1 MLLLQHSEILESGV
15 SMATIDLSHSRT
27 DHTQRLV
34 DALTKGGWRAVVIPA
49 DGKLKSNHQIVEL
62 HTPTTHVKARFC
74 IFAVGDR
81 GESHRRDERRIQIT
95 TTYLSGLAR
104 LSDCIDIVLGYDSE
118 NDVYVGL
125 DSRRLEFGGKKHNAS
140 SSVDPTA
147 LEEAPRT
154 HILVRPHDTQ
164 ILGGLEYQA
173 IFKPQRLTEY
183 IFNVDSIHRG
193 MYVGNGRFS
202 DSPQPAAQA
211 SNPLVVPSE
220 DEHGEILVLGT
231 SWVSRPKHRIKKS
244 LITAYEKGDV
254 KILADLSPDELEAIR
269 RKCCEIGDKGEYF
282 VFRYEKQR
290 LRKAGQ
296 EALAR
301 KVDWVSRRAVG
312 RGYDIKSFE
321 VDGSPRL
328 IEVKSTN
335 GSGMTFFMS
344 DYEWKVAVREK
355 EAYYIYRIV
364 DVDRTPTLKRAV
376 QNPVSAEGERRLERT
391 AAGWKVVL
399 M

>member
-1 MLLLQHSEILESGV
+1 MLRHSETLPESGV
-15 SMATIDLSHSRT
+15 SMATIDLSHSKT
-27 DHTQRLV
+27 DHIQRLV
-34 DALTKGGWRAVVIPA
+34 EALTKSGWQALVIPA
-49 DGKLKSNHQIVEL
+49 AGKLISNHQFVEF

-95 TTYLSGLAR
+95 TTYLSGLSR

-147 LEEAPRT
+147 LENAPT
-154 HILVRPHDTQ
+154 AHILVRPHDTQ

-173 IFKPQRLTEY
+173 IFKPERLTEY

-193 MYVGNGRFS
+193 LYVGNGRFS
-202 DSPQPAAQA
+202 DSPRPAGQV
-211 SNPLVVPSE
+211 SNPLMVPSE
-220 DEHGEILVLGT
+220 NEHGEILILGT
-231 SWVSRPKHRIKKS
+231 SWVSRPKHGIKKS
-244 LITAYEKGDV
+244 LVTAYEKGNL

-296 EALAR
+296 DALAR

-312 RGYDIKSFE
+312 RGYDIKSYE
-321 VDGSPRL
+321 IDGSPRF

-344 DYEWKVAVREK
+344 DYEWKVAAREK
-355 EAYYIYRIV
+355 QAYYIYRIV
-364 DVDRTPTLKRAV
+364 DVDKTPTLKRAV
-376 QNPVSAEGERRLERT
+376 QNPVSAEEERRLERT
-391 AAGWKVVL
+391 AAGWKVIL
-399 M
+399 R